1 MTLKEHIDDTRKRLE
16 QKEYT
21 DEAAVRQGII
31 DRLLGALAWPMFDTK
46 IVFPEYG
53 VDRGNVDYALCH
65 PASTPRVFIEVKRVG
80 NIDKG
85 TEQLFDYAYRIGVTI
100 LILTDGQKWRFY
112 HPAGE
117 GSYEDRKVTELDF
130 IVGNSEE
137 CAKRLD
143 RYLNYES
150 VKIGKAAE
158 VIAKDYRNIVNQR
171 QIEERLPEVWSELVQ
186 EQNETLLRVVM
197 EKAKEKV
204 GHEPTEKQVLTFL
217 KNLRS
222 ETVSERRA
230 VISHPVSKLSSSD
243 SVSRSSIVGL
253 ESKPSSSHS
262 KSKAQR
268 LIVTMPDG
276 KVINH
281 FHAKDTFVEVIE
293 ELGLEEVMCVNPTIV
308 RSEPFGLKREDYKI
322 ICIPQGKYF
331 INNDNKGF
339 RKKEILERLAA
350 KLGIQLKVELT
361 DKH

>member
-117 GSYEDRKVTELDF
+117 GSYEDRKVVELDL

-137 CAKRLD
+137 CAKSLN
-143 RYLNYES
+143 RYLNYKS
-150 VKIGKAAE
+150 VQTGEAAE
-158 VIAKDYRNIVNQR
+158 VIVEDYKSIVNQR
-171 QIEERLPEVWSELVQ
+171 KIEERLPEVWGELMQ
-186 EQNETLLRVVM
+186 EKNENLLRAVM

-204 GHEPTEKQVLTFL
+204 GHVPSEEQVLMFL
-217 KNLRS
+217 KNL
-222 ETVSERRA
+222 
-230 VISHPVSKLSSSD
+230 
-243 SVSRSSIVGL
+243 SVSSV
-253 ESKPSSSHS
+253 KPSAVPIVVPEKKPS
-262 KSKAQR
+262 QR
-268 LIVTMPDG
+268 KNRLPKRLRVTMFG
-276 KVINH
+276 KEVIERENGI
-281 FHAKDTFVEVIE
+281 DTFVEVIE
-293 ELGLEEVMCVNPTIV
+293 
-308 RSEPFGLKREDYKI
+308 
-322 ICIPQGKYF
+322 
-331 INNDNKGF
+331 
-339 RKKEILERLAA
+339 
-350 KLGIQLKVELT
+350 KLGIENVKNLDITRNSIPLISNSKDPERAQHQRGQYYIVSGLSAKNQERTLNQIAKDLRIDLDVELV
-361 DKH
+361 DKV

>member
-1 MTLKEHIDDTRKRLE
+1 MTLKEHIDDIRKRLE
-16 QKEYT
+16 LKEYPN
-21 DEAAVRQGII
+21 EAAVRQGII
-31 DRLLGALAWPMFDTK
+31 ERLLGVLAWPVSVDTK
-46 IVFPEYG
+46 IVYPEYG

-171 QIEERLPEVWSELVQ
+171 QIEERLPEVWNELVQ
-186 EQNETLLRVVM
+186 EKHEYLLLAVM
-197 EKAKEKV
+197 EKAKDKV
-204 GHEPTEKQVLTFL
+204 GHVPSEEQVIDFL
-217 KNLRS
+217 KNLS
-222 ETVSERRA
+222 VP
-230 VISHPVSKLSSSD
+230 PVKRKSITKKFTKKSSQGKKKLSPF
-243 SVSRSSIVGL
+243 
-253 ESKPSSSHS
+253 K
-262 KSKAQR
+262 R
-268 LIVTMPDG
+268 LHVTMPDG
-276 KVINH
+276 KVIDH
-281 FHAKDTFVEVIE
+281 HHAKDTFLEVIE
-293 ELGLEEVMCVNPTIV
+293 KLGFEEIMRV
-308 RSEPFGLKREDYKI
+308 RPQDVSTEPFYPNREDRKSWSVQRGPFHI
-322 ICIPQGKYF
+322 KTHCSSS
-331 INNDNKGF
+331 NKE
-339 RKKEILERLAA
+339 RILKSIAK
-350 KLGIQLKVELT
+350 KLGVQLKVELT
-361 DKH
+361 DKY

>member
-1 MTLKEHIDDTRKRLE
+1 MTLKKHIDDIRKRLE
-16 QKEYT
+16 LKEYT

-31 DRLLGALAWPMFDTK
+31 DRLLGALEWPMFEIK
-46 IVFPEYG
+46 VVFPEYG

-171 QIEERLPEVWSELVQ
+171 QIEERLPEVWNELVQ
-186 EQNETLLRVVM
+186 EKNDYLLLAM
-197 EKAKEKV
+197 MDKAKEKV
-204 GHEPTEKQVLTFL
+204 GHGPTEEQVLTFL
-217 KNLRS
+217 KNLSVPKVVPKKKPLQRKNKLPKRLRVKIS
-222 ETVSERRA
+222 DEEVIERENG
-230 VISHPVSKLSSSD
+230 I
-243 SVSRSSIVGL
+243 
-253 ESKPSSSHS
+253 
-262 KSKAQR
+262 
-268 LIVTMPDG
+268 
-276 KVINH
+276 
-281 FHAKDTFVEVIE
+281 DTFVNVIE
-293 ELGLEEVMCVNPTIV
+293 
-308 RSEPFGLKREDYKI
+308 
-322 ICIPQGKYF
+322 
-331 INNDNKGF
+331 
-339 RKKEILERLAA
+339 
-350 KLGIQLKVELT
+350 KLGIERIKDLEIIRNSIPLISNSKDPERAQHQRGQYYIVSGLSAKNQERTLNQIAKDLRIDLDVELV
-361 DKH
+361 DKV